1 MRARP
6 YDRAQARQ
14 DRRGRQALEARGIRV
29 CRGCGCTE
37 HNACVDEHD
46 WTCSWVDVDRCS
58 TCEAW
63 IRFRFCRDFLRGRGW
78 ILGMQLLPAKRLM
91 NHGEEGRMT
100 LAALAVEVRLQPAWP
115 FVQVSAYSDADEIA
129 TRLAAEA
136 GWPPLMEPPRTTIRI
151 QIKGFEKLRAA
162 LEQAGEQIREA
173 TAQAVIF
180 AAAAQRDRRK
190 G

>member
-6 YDRAQARQ
+6 YDQRQARQ

-37 HNACVDEHD
+37 HNACVDSND
-46 WTCSWVDVDRCS
+46 WPCSWVGVDRCS
-58 TCEAW
+58 TCEPA
-63 IRFRFCRDFLRGRGW
+63 IRVWACADWLRGRGW
-78 ILGMQLLPAKRLM
+78 MLGLQLLPARRLM
-91 NHGEEGRMT
+91 TAGEEGRQV
-100 LAALAVEVRLQPAWP
+100 LAALAVEVRLQTSWP
-115 FVQVSAYSDADEIA
+115 FVQVDAYSDADEIA

-136 GWPPLMEPPRTTIRI
+136 GWPPLMEPPRATIRI
-151 QIKGFEKLRAA
+151 HVQGLEKLRAA